1 MPERHHQYNREST
14 LVSATG
20 TEHDY
25 TSNNVNQY
33 TDIDSEQLYYD
44 DTVNLTIDDRGYSY
58 GYDFENRLIE
68 VKNFEDTLLV
78 EYEYDALGR
87 RTIKREYQTDG
98 STVDKTVR
106 YYHNDRWHQTSSGL
120 D

>member
-1 MPERHHQYNREST
+1 M
-14 LVSATG
+14 
-20 TEHDY
+20 
-25 TSNNVNQY
+25 NQY
-33 TDIDSEQLYYD
+33 TDIDTETLSYD
-44 DTVNLTIDDRGYSY
+44 AAGNLVGDDRGYNY
-58 GYDFENRLIE
+58 VYDFENRLVE
-68 VKNFEDTLLV
+68 VRSFTDTLLA